1 MKVCVITGTR
11 AEYGLL
17 KRLMFEIRKNKKLR
31 LNTIVTGMHLSKKFG
46 LTYKEIIKDGFKIN
60 KKINLNLRSDA
71 TDGIIKSINKGSLGF
86 VKAYKKLKP
95 DIILVLGDR
104 YEIFAAV
111 IAACFS
117 KIPIAHLH
125 GGEITEGSIDE
136 ALRHS
141 ITKMSH
147 VHFVAA
153 KEYKQ
158 RVIQLGENPNRV
170 FNVGGLGVDNI
181 KHLKLL
187 SKTELEKDLNF
198 NFKKRNILINFH
210 PETLNKLSVRKQF
223 NEVLM
228 ALKKFNNI
236 NLIFTMPNADIGGGV
251 IYKMI
256 KNFVKNHKN
265 ARYFISIG
273 QLRFLSC
280 LKYIDG
286 MVGNSSS
293 GLLEMPSFKKGTVD
307 IGDRQLGR
315 LKAKSIIS
323 VKVNK
328 NEIIKG
334 INILYKNK
342 FKNKIKKIKNPYG
355 EGGASIKIVQILLKI
370 KIKDILKKK
379 FFSLNF

>member
-1 MKVCVITGTR
+1 
-11 AEYGLL
+11 
-17 KRLMFEIRKNKKLR
+17 
-31 LNTIVTGMHLSKKFG
+31 
-46 LTYKEIIKDGFKIN
+46 
-60 KKINLNLRSDA
+60 
-71 TDGIIKSINKGSLGF
+71 
-86 VKAYKKLKP
+86 
-95 DIILVLGDR
+95 
-104 YEIFAAV
+104 
-111 IAACFS
+111 
-117 KIPIAHLH
+117 
-125 GGEITEGSIDE
+125 
-136 ALRHS
+136 
-141 ITKMSH
+141 
-147 VHFVAA
+147 
-153 KEYKQ
+153 
-158 RVIQLGENPNRV
+158 
-170 FNVGGLGVDNI
+170 
-181 KHLKLL
+181 
-187 SKTELEKDLNF
+187 
-198 NFKKRNILINFH
+198 
-210 PETLNKLSVRKQF
+210 
-223 NEVLM
+223 
-228 ALKKFNNI
+228 
-236 NLIFTMPNADIGGGV
+236 MPNADIGGGV